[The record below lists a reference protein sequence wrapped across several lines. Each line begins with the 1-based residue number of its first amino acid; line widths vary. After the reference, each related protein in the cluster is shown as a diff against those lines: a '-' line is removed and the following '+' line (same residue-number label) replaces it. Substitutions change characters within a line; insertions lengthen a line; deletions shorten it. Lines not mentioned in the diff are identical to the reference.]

1 MKKGTLDLALRDLS
15 AVINRQ
21 SDHVESLYSRGM
33 AQQLSLHPT
42 TLPLTPFLHTQA

>member
-21 SDHVESLYSRGM
+21 SDHVESLYSRGKTN
-33 AQQLSLHPT
+33 SLHADIVRSRH
-42 TLPLTPFLHTQA
+42 FH